1 MSFLNPSDTSI
12 ATSVP
17 TEPIPAL
24 AVETTVGEET
34 DNNEIEEDLIDYNE
48 VDEAANHSR
57 ETKRKLLR
65 HAPSQKMV
73 SLCEMYS

>member
-24 AVETTVGEET
+24 AVETTVGKET
-34 DNNEIEEDLIDYNE
+34 DNGEIEEDLIDYNE
-48 VDEAANHSR
+48 VDEVLTAVVRLKGSYC
-57 ETKRKLLR
+57 EML
-65 HAPSQKMV
+65 SQKMV